1 MEKMEVWVCEV
12 CEERRCGCVRCV
24 KSGAR
29 CRGT

>member
-24 KSGAR
+24 K
-29 CRGT
+29 RGGVGM